1 MGAEAQGVPMLRRL
15 PIKSLGPPGMS
26 PVLNIDVVVAI
37 LHERFTKGPDSS
49 WRDIFLH
56 CMPQR
61 QQPGPTR
68 QMRRRERKQI
78 RKDGGNCGED
88 EQPGEEEDGEASS
101 DSAESELE

>member
-15 PIKSLGPPGMS
+15 PIKSLGPPGMF

-37 LHERFTKGPDSS
+37 LHERFTRGPSSS
-49 WRDIFLH
+49 WRDILLD

-68 QMRRRERKQI
+68 QMRRKERAEI
-78 RKDGGNCGED
+78 RKAGLVG
-88 EQPGEEEDGEASS
+88 EQPSSAEDDVPEEEELPHS
-101 DSAESELE
+101 DSH